1 MIRKRILLLD
11 EKTEK
16 AISTVCDIAL
26 RFSGMHIATI
36 VADVAMAIRD
46 QSDDEDNED
55 W

>member
-46 QSDDEDNED
+46 QANDEDNED

>member
-46 QSDDEDNED
+46 HTDDEDNED

>member
-11 EKTEK
+11 EKTERS
-16 AISTVCDIAL
+16 INMICDIAL
-26 RFSGMHIATI
+26 KFSGMHIATV

-46 QSDDEDNED
+46 QTDPEEHED